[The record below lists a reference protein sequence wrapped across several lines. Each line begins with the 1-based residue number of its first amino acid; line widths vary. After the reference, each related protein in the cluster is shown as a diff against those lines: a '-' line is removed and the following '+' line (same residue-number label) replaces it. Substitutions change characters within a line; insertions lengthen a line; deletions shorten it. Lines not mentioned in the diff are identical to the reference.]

1 MADVV
6 VPTSL
11 IKNWD
16 KTGKDEFKR
25 LCKNCSKDRDGR
37 MSDSSFLCGSTDLK
51 RVLYELLWHVVKGD
65 LKQDDALVVLA
76 ETKELHPTSLS
87 VMADLICI
95 MDVENQC
102 LEDKVYR
109 DRFLSL
115 VAASVSVIPEVLL
128 KERLDLETLEALGL
142 IQSQKT
148 FNQKYVKTKTK
159 LFYKQQKYNLLRE
172 ESEGYAKL
180 IVELAQ
186 DIGGR
191 ITDATVLQNIKSL
204 IGQFHLDPNRTLDI
218 ILECFECNLNKEP
231 FFLPLLKSYMGRSG
245 TSSLFQILGFKF
257 QFYKDQPGVTTPSSL
272 YHLAAVLIKHGLIE
286 LDDLYL
292 HLSPTDADI
301 AVSCKKMMSEMKQD
315 AKKLNITI
323 LAEMTNNNEEG
334 KENNAKEKE
343 NEKTEIPPDNQ
354 KFGLCEA
361 LIMVGAWKSAKMI
374 MDKLPSYATVT
385 NPSISG
391 ALCKLLHSTIE
402 PLYRKHASK
411 AARGRPY
418 TTVSGA
424 PKQVQ
429 SYTDLIQDVFPM
441 FNQLGPYLSCD
452 PILMA
457 KILRIGKGFL
467 KEYPTVFDDKPNSPT
482 SPEIQNVW
490 CGFLTLMD
498 EVLLPS
504 ISLLECN
511 SSLAEELW
519 GMIKCYPYQVRYR
532 LYGQWKNDSY
542 DKYMALVRVK
552 AETIKK
558 ARYITKRLTK
568 ENVKPSGRQIGKI
581 SHSNPGVVFEYLLT
595 QIQKY
600 DNFIGPVVD
609 SLKYLT
615 QLAYDVLAFC
625 IIEALAN
632 PEKERLKLEDTNISD
647 WLKSLAVFCGTV
659 FKKYPI
665 ELTCLLQY
673 VTNQLKAGK
682 SFDLLVLKEVVQKM
696 SGLEISEEVTMS
708 QLEAL
713 CGGELLKAEGGY
725 FGQIRNTKKSSQRL
739 RDAVVDGELAL
750 PLCILMA
757 QQRNGVVFFEDNKRH
772 LKLVGKLYD
781 QCQDTLVQFGGFL
794 ASQMTADEYENHLP
808 SLKDLGQKYHLTPEV
823 AFYLSRPMFQHQ
835 IELKFESSKA
845 SVKSD
850 KALSQKVIY
859 QHYTDA
865 VNNVMEPIVQSARLL
880 QTAKVWNNI
889 SPQLYVTFWTL
900 SMYDVHVPVERY
912 EAEIQRFKAQII
924 QLEDNKE
931 MAASKK
937 KKDKERWV
945 QLIDKLKSEQR
956 EQEEHNQ
963 CVMTWLKHE
972 RDSWFPSK
980 STKSETITQFLQLC
994 MFPRCVYTASD
1005 AIYCAKFVHTLHNLK
1020 TPNFST
1026 LLCFDRVFS
1035 DISYTV
1041 ASCTENEA
1049 SRYGRFLCSMLEIV
1063 MRWHGDKKIYEKECG
1078 SYPGFV
1084 TVLRATN
1091 TDKADHL
1098 DYENFRHV
1106 CHKWQYKLTKAL
1118 VVCLESKDYTQ
1129 IRNTIMVLTKI
1140 LPFYPKVLNLG
1151 QALER
1156 RIDKIC
1162 EEEKE
1167 KRQDIYT
1174 LAMGYSGQLKSKKK
1188 EMVAESDFHRK
1199 EKPAPPPTT
1208 TTSNNDSSAVTVK
1221 QEKTDNQATSN
1232 STSDTKVTV
1241 KTEPADSTTT
1251 AKPKATVS
1259 VKKETEN
1266 KKSSSPSVVKTENS
1280 SSQEKSKTTSSK
1292 SGTSTPTPRRNSNDS
1307 PSRTPVSNSTTAKSG
1322 SGSSA
1327 TKNQSKSKTPTSGS
1341 SVSKVDLTSSSDSD
1355 GKKAESGKTKSK
1367 DKEKERKEEKDSNE
1381 KNKEKEKPKEKSKE
1395 KDKERSKSKEKDKD
1409 KVKEKAK
1416 DKPRTKHNTSIEA
1429 EEKEPKRR
1437 KIEGSSSPYVQ
1448 QDQERSSSEREKDK
1462 EKTKDKERKRIS
1474 SDQLDGKE
1482 VKRRRED
1489 NGEVRSP
1496 SADSTKTKGKSD
1508 DGTHKEKS
1516 KLSVKLVRKVTS
1528 ESTTKQDKE
1537 EKESKTITKKKEV
1550 NDKVEKE
1557 SKDEDTAKSRRHH
1570 RSSSRRT

>member
-1 MADVV
+1 MM
-6 VPTSL
+6 T
-11 IKNWD
+11 
-16 KTGKDEFKR
+16 
-25 LCKNCSKDRDGR
+25 
-37 MSDSSFLCGSTDLK
+37 
-51 RVLYELLWHVVKGD
+51 
-65 LKQDDALVVLA
+65 
-76 ETKELHPTSLS
+76 
-87 VMADLICI
+87 
-95 MDVENQC
+95 
-102 LEDKVYR
+102 
-109 DRFLSL
+109 
-115 VAASVSVIPEVLL
+115 EV
-128 KERLDLETLEALGL
+128 
-142 IQSQKT
+142 
-148 FNQKYVKTKTK
+148 
-159 LFYKQQKYNLLRE
+159 
-172 ESEGYAKL
+172 
-180 IVELAQ
+180 
-186 DIGGR
+186 
-191 ITDATVLQNIKSL
+191 
-204 IGQFHLDPNRTLDI
+204 
-218 ILECFECNLNKEP
+218 
-231 FFLPLLKSYMGRSG
+231 
-245 TSSLFQILGFKF
+245 
-257 QFYKDQPGVTTPSSL
+257 
-272 YHLAAVLIKHGLIE
+272 
-286 LDDLYL
+286 
-292 HLSPTDADI
+292 
-301 AVSCKKMMSEMKQD
+301 KQD
-315 AKKLNITI
+315 AKKLNSTI
-323 LAEMTNNNEEG
+323 LAVSPSITCTVCEMTNNSEDG
-334 KENNAKEKE
+334 KENSTKEKD
-343 NEKTEIPPDNQ
+343 NEKPDVPPNNQ

-361 LIMVGAWKSAKMI
+361 LIMVGAWNSAKLI
-374 MDKLPSYATVT
+374 MDKLPNYATVT
-385 NPSISG
+385 HPPIAE

-411 AARGRPY
+411 AARGRSY
-418 TTVSGA
+418 TTISGG
-424 PKQVQ
+424 PRQVH
-429 SYTDLIQDVFPM
+429 SYSDLQNDVFPM

-457 KILRIGKGFL
+457 KILRVGKGFL
-467 KEYPTVFDDKPNSPT
+467 KENPFVFEEKPNSPT
-482 SPEIQNVW
+482 SPVIQNVW

-504 ISLLECN
+504 LSLLECN

-519 GMIKCYPYQVRYR
+519 GMVKCYPYQVRYR
-532 LYGQWKNDSY
+532 LYGQWKNESY
-542 DKYMALVRVK
+542 EKYMALVKVK

-615 QLAYDVLAFC
+615 QLAYDILAFC

-659 FKKYPI
+659 FRKYPI

-696 SGLEISEEVTMS
+696 SGIEMSEEVTMS

-750 PLCILMA
+750 PMCIMMA

-781 QCQDTLVQFGGFL
+781 Q
-794 ASQMTADEYENHLP
+794 
-808 SLKDLGQKYHLTPEV
+808 
-823 AFYLSRPMFQHQ
+823 
-835 IELKFESSKA
+835 LKFESSKA
-845 SVKSD
+845 SIKGD
-850 KALSQKVIY
+850 KPLSQKAIY
-859 QHYTDA
+859 QHYIDA
-865 VNNVMEPIVQSARLL
+865 VNAVIEPIVQSARLL
-880 QTAKVWNNI
+880 QTPKVWNNI
-889 SPQLYVTFWTL
+889 SPQLYVTFWSL
-900 SMYDVHVPVERY
+900 SMHDVHVPVERY

-931 MAASKK
+931 MKSDLLQVRRKK
-937 KKDKERWV
+937 NKERWV

-963 CVMTWLKHE
+963 CVMAWLKHE

-1005 AIYCAKFVHTLHNLK
+1005 AIYCARFVHTLHNLK

-1129 IRNTIMVLTKI
+1129 IRNTIMVLSKI
-1140 LPFYPKVLNLG
+1140 LPYYPKVLNLG

-1162 EEEKE
+1162 EEEKD

-1174 LAMGYSGQLKSKKK
+1174 LSMGY
-1188 EMVAESDFHRK
+1188 
-1199 EKPAPPPTT
+1199 
-1208 TTSNNDSSAVTVK
+1208 
-1221 QEKTDNQATSN
+1221 
-1232 STSDTKVTV
+1232 
-1241 KTEPADSTTT
+1241 
-1251 AKPKATVS
+1251 VS
-1259 VKKETEN
+1259 V
-1266 KKSSSPSVVKTENS
+1266 
-1280 SSQEKSKTTSSK
+1280 
-1292 SGTSTPTPRRNSNDS
+1292 G
-1307 PSRTPVSNSTTAKSG
+1307 A
-1322 SGSSA
+1322 
-1327 TKNQSKSKTPTSGS
+1327 
-1341 SVSKVDLTSSSDSD
+1341 
-1355 GKKAESGKTKSK
+1355 
-1367 DKEKERKEEKDSNE
+1367 
-1381 KNKEKEKPKEKSKE
+1381 
-1395 KDKERSKSKEKDKD
+1395 
-1409 KVKEKAK
+1409 
-1416 DKPRTKHNTSIEA
+1416 
-1429 EEKEPKRR
+1429 
-1437 KIEGSSSPYVQ
+1437 
-1448 QDQERSSSEREKDK
+1448 
-1462 EKTKDKERKRIS
+1462 
-1474 SDQLDGKE
+1474 
-1482 VKRRRED
+1482 
-1489 NGEVRSP
+1489 
-1496 SADSTKTKGKSD
+1496 
-1508 DGTHKEKS
+1508 
-1516 KLSVKLVRKVTS
+1516 
-1528 ESTTKQDKE
+1528 
-1537 EKESKTITKKKEV
+1537 
-1550 NDKVEKE
+1550 
-1557 SKDEDTAKSRRHH
+1557 
-1570 RSSSRRT
+1570 